1 MSAYGNMDKAVAG
14 LAYGQDTQYD
24 SRVAGVEIAF
34 SDAVFAPAGNSEIV
48 NKTQTGE
55 LLGVAGRTQKD
66 PGKYSVGDSVNIIRS
81 GKVWVPVAGAVA
93 AQAKAYLTPAGV
105 WTDEVGTN
113 LATNYIFR
121 EGTAGAGLALLE
133 VIKKGAL

>member
-1 MSAYGNMDKAVAG
+1 MSAYGNMEKAVAG

-66 PGKYSVGDSVNIIRS
+66 PLVCGPMKWEPTWPPTTFSV
-81 GKVWVPVAGAVA
+81 
-93 AQAKAYLTPAGV
+93 KAP
-105 WTDEVGTN
+105 
-113 LATNYIFR
+113 
-121 EGTAGAGLALLE
+121 LALAWPSW
-133 VIKKGAL
+133 KSSRRALCNRAWR

>member
-1 MSAYGNMDKAVAG
+1 MAAYGNMEKAVAG

-24 SRVAGVEIAF
+24 SRLAGVEIAF
-34 SDAVFAPAGNSEIV
+34 GDAVFAPAGDSATV

-66 PGKYSVGDSVNIIRS
+66 PGKYEAGDAVNIIRT
-81 GKVWVPVAGAVA
+81 GKVCVPVADAVA

-105 WTDEVGTN
+105 WTDEVGSN
-113 LATNYIFR
+113 KATNYIFR
-121 EGTAGAGLALLE
+121 EGTSGAGLALLE